1 MDSVVVVIDM
11 QTKLLSVMSD
21 KNLVANSVKFLKIA
35 NELGLKVIATEQY
48 KKGLGETDEEILNLI
63 NSKIFDKLEFSAFNA
78 IKDEISGFKSVI
90 LIGVEAHICVYQ
102 TALDLIQNGF
112 NVTLIDECVGSRN
125 ERNKELAFLNLKEA
139 KIKSIEM
146 IAFEMIKSAEHTKFK
161 NISNL
166 IK

>member
-35 NELGLKVIATEQY
+35 NELGLKIIATEQY
-48 KKGLGETDEEILNLI
+48 KKGLGETDSNIANLI
-63 NSKIFDKLEFSAFNA
+63 NSKIFEKLEFSAFNA
-78 IKDEISGFKSVI
+78 IKDEILGYKSVI

>member
-35 NELGLKVIATEQY
+35 NELGLKIIATEQY
-48 KKGLGETDEEILNLI
+48 KKGLGETDSNIANLI
-63 NSKIFDKLEFSAFNA
+63 NSKVFEKLEFSAFNA

-125 ERNKELAFLNLKEA
+125 ERNKELAFLNLKKA

>member
-35 NELGLKVIATEQY
+35 NELGLKIIATEQY
-48 KKGLGETDEEILNLI
+48 KKGLGETDSNIANLI
-63 NSKIFDKLEFSAFNA
+63 NSKIFEKLEFSAFNA

-139 KIKSIEM
+139 KIKSAEM

>member
-11 QTKLLSVMSD
+11 QTKLLNVMSD

-35 NELGLKVIATEQY
+35 NELGLKIIATEQY

-63 NSKIFDKLEFSAFNA
+63 NSKIFEKLEFSAFNA

-112 NVTLIDECVGSRN
+112 SVTLIDECVGSRN

-139 KIKSIEM
+139 KIKSAEM

>member
-35 NELGLKVIATEQY
+35 NELGLKIIATEQY
-48 KKGLGETDEEILNLI
+48 KKGLGDTDEQILNLI
-63 NSKIFDKLEFSAFNA
+63 NSKIFEKLEFSAFNA